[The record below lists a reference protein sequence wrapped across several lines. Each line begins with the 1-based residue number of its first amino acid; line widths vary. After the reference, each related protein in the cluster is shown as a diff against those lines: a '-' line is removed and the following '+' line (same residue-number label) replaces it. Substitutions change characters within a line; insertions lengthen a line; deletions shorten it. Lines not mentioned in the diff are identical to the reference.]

1 MLILSAALIAI
12 PSIPS
17 SHATSPVPSASA
29 IAHAVSAGD
38 PNGTL
43 TAFNYTYSQANLYT
57 NSSKPSPVRV
67 PSTPVTGTSFS
78 WLNTVTQTRTN
89 ATIPTSG
96 FRFNVTRPGPS
107 TPGKQVV
114 NWTLTVPQFNCRLC
128 TGVSV
133 DFNFFGNI
141 TKGTNATYVLTL
153 APPNSTKIIAS
164 PTPFTTAGP
173 FVVNTGN
180 CPEDV
185 CQDVSKYVGYNVTLS
200 FIYGWNGNSSNPG
213 MFADVGEIVVA
224 STGGFIQSSSNF
236 MQQDSTNSSQ
246 IIHTTNLSFI
256 NYNNTLKT
264 PLHPGSANITKT
276 WWNIEVISIY
286 YPSGYS
292 VKQVS
297 LNSTQIFPKFT
308 PNPNEVPF
316 ETDHCVPGTNCSQA
330 LLALN
335 MTDFAPVVPHN
346 STITITSTTPNS
358 ISPLTTLLAGA
369 PSPLFAPQ
377 DTLALKVINKPAVTN
392 ASTAEKTGNLNLVFT
407 DHTGT
412 THSFQTQQGQSFPL
426 STAFG
431 GVYNITLPSD
441 CSSNACGTWSIF
453 ANFTSGFDLGIMSA
467 SFRVDQ
473 MQVSSFSVS
482 GSNTGLLVQGTL
494 AYASGSPATTASG
507 ILFAVDSETPTNIP
521 VTSPAGSSTG
531 GLYISNITLI
541 NGIFTQGQPLII
553 DFTIVNPST
562 TAYNASVTLAHEWPG
577 SVLHGVNVNF
587 TLGAANDTL
596 GDLPFINGPQS
607 YQASLTLTASGI
619 QMSLISLNNRSAPK
633 TVNMSLGTS
642 PVVPSEQHAGLFKI
656 TVVTKLHGSNVA
668 TNSLESPPYAYLPN
682 PNVFGFPIVPSR
694 YLAYSSTF
702 TSGNISLTMKSDAI
716 LGAQKLVVFALAR
729 DSSGIILVNN
739 NLSPGFS
746 DSTTLQTSMSTTSP
760 VAAGQSV
767 TAKLVLTSNST
778 KISETIDVY
787 LNLADSSGSRVVAST
802 MGITIAPGKSQT
814 VSLSFNA
821 PSTTGQYTL
830 TFSSPQYDGSVAL
843 ASQTLQVTLLQ
854 SNLQILIPAAIG
866 VVAAIIILGIFLV
879 KRQPETM
886 EVEEKTKPAGSK
898 PKTPG
903 SGNPPSKSL
912 T

>member
-1 MLILSAALIAI
+1 MLILTAALVAI
-12 PSIPS
+12 PTLP
-17 SHATSPVPSASA
+17 HGQAPLRGVFTNTPTVPLS
-29 IAHAVSAGD
+29 D

-57 NSSKPSPVRV
+57 NSTNPPPVRA
-67 PSTPVTGTSFS
+67 PSQPMTGTSFT
-78 WLNTVTQTRTN
+78 WLNTVTQTKTN
-89 ATIPTSG
+89 TTIPTTG
-96 FRFNVTRPGPS
+96 FRFNVTRPGP
-107 TPGKQVV
+107 TVPGKQIM

-153 APPNSTKIIAS
+153 APPNSTKTIAS
-164 PTPFTTAGP
+164 PPAFTAAGP
-173 FVVNTGN
+173 FVASTSTAG

-224 STGGFIQSSSNF
+224 STGGFLQSSSNF
-236 MQQDSTNSSQ
+236 MQQDSTNSNQ
-246 IIHTTNLSFI
+246 IDHTTHLSLI

-264 PLHPGSANITKT
+264 TTHPGNANVTKT
-276 WWNIEVISIY
+276 WWKMEVISVY

-292 VKQVS
+292 IKQVS

-308 PNPNEVPF
+308 LNPSEVPF
-316 ETDHCVPGTNCSQA
+316 ERDNCVPGTNCSQS

-335 MTDFAPVVPHN
+335 MTDFSPAVPHN
-346 STITITSTTPNS
+346 STITIISTTPNS
-358 ISPLTTLLAGA
+358 ISPLATLLAGV
-369 PSPLFAPQ
+369 PSQLFAPQ
-377 DTLALKVINKPAVTN
+377 DTLALKLVNKPAVAN
-392 ASTAEKTGNLNLVFT
+392 ASTAEKTGNLNVIFT

-412 THSFQTQQGQSFPL
+412 LHSFSTQQGQTFPVA
-426 STAFG
+426 TVVG
-431 GVYNITLPSD
+431 GVYNITLPND
-441 CSSNACGTWSIF
+441 CSGNACGTWSIF
-453 ANFTSGFDLGIMSA
+453 ANFTSGFDLGIMSS
-467 SFRVDQ
+467 SFRLDQ
-473 MQVSSFSVS
+473 MQVSSFTAS
-482 GSNTGLLVQGTL
+482 GSNAGLLVQGSL
-494 AYASGSPATTASG
+494 AYANGSAATTASG

-521 VTSPAGSSTG
+521 VTSPTGSSTG
-531 GLYISNITLI
+531 GLYLSNVTLI
-541 NGIFTQGQPLII
+541 NGIFTQGQPLIM

-587 TLGAANDTL
+587 TLGAANDGL

-607 YQASLTLTASGI
+607 YQALLTLTANGI

-633 TVNMSLGTS
+633 TLSMSLGTS
-642 PVVPSEQHAGLFKI
+642 PVVSTEQHAGLFKI
-656 TVVTKLHGSNVA
+656 TVVTLSHGSTVA
-668 TNSLESPPYAYLPN
+668 TNSLESPPYAYLPK
-682 PNVFGFPIVPSR
+682 PNVFGFSIVPSK

-702 TSGNISLTMKSDAI
+702 ASGSISLTMKSDAI

-739 NLSPGFS
+739 GQSPGFS
-746 DSTTLQTSMSTTSP
+746 DSTTLQSSMSTNSP
-760 VAAGQSV
+760 VAEGQTV
-767 TAKLVLTSNST
+767 TATVVLTSNST
-778 KISETIDVY
+778 TITQAIDVN
-787 LNLADSSGSRVVAST
+787 LNLVDSSGTKVVAST
-802 MGITIAPGKSQT
+802 TGITIAPGKSQS
-814 VSLSFNA
+814 VSLSFKA

-830 TFSSPQYDGSVAL
+830 AFSSPQYDGGVAL

-866 VVAAIIILGIFLV
+866 VVAAIIILGVYLV
-879 KRQPETM
+879 KRQPET
-886 EVEEKTKPAGSK
+886 VETLEKTKPAGSK